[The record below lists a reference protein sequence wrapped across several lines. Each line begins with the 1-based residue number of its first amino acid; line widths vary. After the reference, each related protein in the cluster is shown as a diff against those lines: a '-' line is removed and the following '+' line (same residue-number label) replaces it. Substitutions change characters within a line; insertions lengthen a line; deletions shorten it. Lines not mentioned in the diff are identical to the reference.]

1 MELVKMEE
9 IFSEKPKLDDH
20 SAHREKST
28 HPTPTKD
35 ELQPRKKTTSNSE
48 PQDPAPQA
56 PSEPPKPR
64 TWANLVGGNQD
75 KAPQHHHQQQQQQ
88 RHQVRSFFIRLEKW
102 NTHHIFRLLTR
113 TRTRRKISCTL
124 EVGAASRA
132 LSTDVAE
139 IAITRETAIDV
150 VERPS
155 EVVAATAAAEEE
167 EEATSS
173 AASVVADSREDVG
186 MAVVVDSTAT
196 GTTIAEAT
204 TPTDHTGAI
213 AKVREF
219 VDLRSRM
226 CFERFEASSWKFLG
240 DLDDLFVAAFLT

>member
-1 MELVKMEE
+1 ME
-9 IFSEKPKLDDH
+9 
-20 SAHREKST
+20 
-28 HPTPTKD
+28 
-35 ELQPRKKTTSNSE
+35 
-48 PQDPAPQA
+48 
-56 PSEPPKPR
+56 
-64 TWANLVGGNQD
+64 
-75 KAPQHHHQQQQQQ
+75 
-88 RHQVRSFFIRLEKW
+88 
-102 NTHHIFRLLTR
+102 
-113 TRTRRKISCTL
+113 
-124 EVGAASRA
+124 AASKA
-132 LSTDVAE
+132 LSADVAETATTRGTATDVA
-139 IAITRETAIDV
+139 
-150 VERPS
+150 ERPS
-155 EVVAATAAAEEE
+155 EVAAAAEAA

>member
-75 KAPQHHHQQQQQQ
+75 KPPQHHHQQQQQQQ
-88 RHQVRSFFIRLEKW
+88 RHQVRSFFNKVGEMEHTR
-102 NTHHIFRLLTR
+102 HIFRLLTR
-113 TRTRRKISCTL
+113 IRTRRKISCTL

-132 LSTDVAE
+132 LSMDVAE

-167 EEATSS
+167 ATSS
-173 AASVVADSREDVG
+173 AASVVADSREDVEVA
-186 MAVVVDSTAT
+186 AVADSTAT
-196 GTTIAEAT
+196 GTTTAEAT

-219 VDLRSRM
+219 VGLRGIENMLRRVES
-226 CFERFEASSWKFLG
+226 
-240 DLDDLFVAAFLT
+240 